1 MNDSTWL
8 EAVLYYVYIS
18 RVDRVDTF
26 LVLLNFAKGFYE
38 SSFCVKTRG
47 VHIYLQV
54 KKIRP
59 NLIALI
65 FLKGQIVSITFIYI
79 SIFLEEI
86 YISIDVISHNKLGT
100 KARLTCREKKKVT
113 QKRVLFLLFFFGPER
128 PIV

>member
-38 SSFCVKTRG
+38 GSFYVKTQE
-47 VHIYLQV
+47 VYIYLQV

-65 FLKGQIVSITFIYI
+65 LLKGQIVSITFIYI
-79 SIFLEEI
+79 SI
-86 YISIDVISHNKLGT
+86 DVISHTKLGT
-100 KARLTCREKKKVT
+100 KARLICREKKMT
-113 QKRVLFLLFFFGPER
+113 QKKVLFLFFFLGQR
-128 PIV
+128 DQ